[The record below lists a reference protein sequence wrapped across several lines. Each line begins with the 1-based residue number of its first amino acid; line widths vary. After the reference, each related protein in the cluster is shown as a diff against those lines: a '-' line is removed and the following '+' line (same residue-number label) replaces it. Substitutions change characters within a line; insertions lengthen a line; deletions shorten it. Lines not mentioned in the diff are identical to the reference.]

1 MTQIERRVYLINYLL
16 SEQGETTE
24 ISNDEYSQKRLL
36 RSLFN
41 IRMPKEV
48 SEEFLQIQD
57 EYLQEENRNKGITDI
72 ADLQPVQNDIYLW
85 QGDITSLKCGAIV
98 NAANSQMLGCFQ
110 PCHGCIDNTI
120 PCSITHRHTTSF
132 KVSA

>member
-85 QGDITSLKCGAIV
+85 QGDIT
-98 NAANSQMLGCFQ
+98 
-110 PCHGCIDNTI
+110 
-120 PCSITHRHTTSF
+120 
-132 KVSA
+132 

>member
-110 PCHGCIDNTI
+110 PCHGCIDNAI
-120 PCSITHRHTTSF
+120 PCSITHRSTTSF
-132 KVSA
+132 MASA